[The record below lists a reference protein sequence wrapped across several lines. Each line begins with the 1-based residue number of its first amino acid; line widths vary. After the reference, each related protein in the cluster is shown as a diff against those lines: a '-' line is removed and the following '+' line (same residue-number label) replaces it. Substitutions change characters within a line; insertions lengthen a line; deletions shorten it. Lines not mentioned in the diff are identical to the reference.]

1 MRGFSLKTAVMCLA
15 LIVGVSAGDTLAA
28 SKAKRPPAKVATQR
42 VSLLGGKWVFALP
55 KDYVKSPMPEI
66 DDKAKAAGVTGAL
79 YLNKPAH
86 RVVIVTE
93 TPLPAG
99 TKVSG
104 NDKKTLDGIIA
115 DTLQQQKNSY
125 QNFKQLG
132 SKKLVRKGLGLRQ
145 LDIAGDVD
153 GGRVISTTIT
163 AAAGTRTAM
172 VNVISLEKDAKEH
185 GGLVKGV
192 TGAK

>member
-1 MRGFSLKTAVMCLA
+1 MHRFSLKTAAMCLA
-15 LIVGVSAGDTLAA
+15 LIGGLLAGDALAA
-28 SKAKRPPAKVATQR
+28 SKARHPAAKVATQR
-42 VSLLGGKWVFALP
+42 VSLLGGKLVFALP

-66 DDKAKAAGVTGAL
+66 DDKARAAGVTGAL

-93 TPLPAG
+93 TPLPSGA
-99 TKVSG
+99 KVSA

-125 QNFKQLG
+125 QNFRKLG
-132 SKKLVRKGLGLRQ
+132 EKRLVRKGLGLRQ

-153 GGRVISTTIT
+153 GGRVISSTIT
-163 AAAGTRTAM
+163 AASGGRTAM
-172 VNVISLEKDAKEH
+172 VNVISLEKDAKDH
-185 GGLVKGV
+185 GLLLKAIS
-192 TGAK
+192 GAK

>member
-1 MRGFSLKTAVMCLA
+1 MRRFNLTTAVMCLA
-15 LIVGVSAGDTLAA
+15 LLGGLLPGDALAA
-28 SKAKRPPAKVATQR
+28 SKARHPAAKVATQR

-66 DDKAKAAGVTGAL
+66 DDKARAAGVTGAL

-93 TPLPAG
+93 TPLPSGA
-99 TKVSG
+99 KVSA

-115 DTLQQQKNSY
+115 DALQQQENSY
-125 QNFKQLG
+125 QNFKKLG
-132 SKKLVRKGLGLRQ
+132 AKKLVRKGLGLRQ

-153 GGRVISTTIT
+153 GGRVISSTLT
-163 AAAGTRTAM
+163 AAAGARTAM
-172 VNVISLEKDAKEH
+172 VNVISLESDTQDHRLLLKAIS
-185 GGLVKGV
+185 
-192 TGAK
+192 GAK